1 MEENLHNDRLEDFLK
16 KSLEGHKEKPS
27 DDVWDKI
34 AADLGSDAPAKP
46 AYRKRWLLALLLL
59 IPLGVIIYQQRSFQ
73 NQLERLSREIEQ
85 NEVQI
90 KELKAREND
99 PQNRSAETPPSA
111 APPQADNTSA
121 GQTGSEKNFE
131 KSVAQTN
138 ESKPE
143 SRASYTA
150 LNPKTAPA
158 APPSFEDETPQIFSD
173 NAGLPVANVA
183 DTEPSSAEILA
194 ALKIE
199 TPQTLPLRAVF
210 LDYKMSPEILPATPL
225 FVFENAAASRKTG
238 AKIGAHITPYL
249 TKTKIEAKPPPTR
262 PIPGR
267 KSFPVE
273 TTAEGNGFLAGL
285 NVEMPLFK
293 NLSLESGI
301 DYRSNVLSTQHKSVF
316 QYRERMPPPGA
327 QNPNPRHDFNY
338 DLNAPTG
345 NYEITVRVSGVD
357 SSRVPPP
364 DTEQLEFVVESEE
377 TSQMVSIPLAL
388 KYRLGAGR
396 WKVAFKGGVLANFL
410 LKSDFEIREIRS
422 LNPRF
427 RVAERLRP
435 VPDNAPKNSFS
446 LDYLA
451 GIGLEYQ
458 IGKSWNLNLEPVVTG
473 TFVDNN
479 NTDFLNISN
488 TYLGLNAGISYQF

>member
-1 MEENLHNDRLEDFLK
+1 MEDNLHNDRLEDFLK

-46 AYRKRWLLALLLL
+46 VYRKRWLLALLLL
-59 IPLGVIIYQQRSFQ
+59 IPLGFIIYQQQSFQ
-73 NQLERLSREIEQ
+73 NQLENLSREIEQ

-90 KELKAREND
+90 EELKAREND
-99 PQNRSAETPPSA
+99 PQHRPAETPPAA
-111 APPQADNTSA
+111 APPQAANTSV
-121 GQTGSEKNFE
+121 GQKRNEKNFE

-138 ESKPE
+138 KHKSEY
-143 SRASYTA
+143 RTNQTA
-150 LNPKTAPA
+150 LNRKTTE
-158 APPSFEDETPQIFSD
+158 APPSFENETAQIFSD
-173 NAGLPVANVA
+173 KVEQPLANAAYSEPPPEQMPVV
-183 DTEPSSAEILA
+183 S
-194 ALKIE
+194 KIE
-199 TPQTLPLRAVF
+199 IPQTLPLRAAF
-210 LDYKMSPEILPATPL
+210 LDYKMSPEILPAAQL
-225 FVFENAAASRKTG
+225 AVFENAAASKKTG
-238 AKIGAHITPYL
+238 AKIGAHVTPYL

-293 NLSLESGI
+293 NLSLESGM

-316 QYRERMPPPGA
+316 QYRERVPPQGT

-388 KYRLGAGR
+388 KYRLGTGR

-435 VPDNAPKNSFS
+435 VPGNGPKNSFS

-451 GIGLEYQ
+451 GVGLEYQ
-458 IGKSWNLNLEPVVTG
+458 IGKSWNLNLEPVVAG

-488 TYLGLNAGISYQF
+488 TYLGLNAGINYQF